1 MKKLTLALAALL
13 ALATWTFA
21 GPERYSG
28 KEMKQVAPPP
38 CEEFYADNEWN
49 IGLWGAYAFSG
60 DNNDDDGDDFDPNTF
75 LFINGETVDFGNNNN
90 DFIGDNAGGG
100 GIDIKYF
107 FHRYFGVGI
116 EAFGLG
122 SGDDNGDD
130 HDIPPFFRAIGLN
143 PHHDDDNNGGAGAV
157 LGTFTLRYP
166 FHCSRFSPYLFAG
179 AGVIFGNDNNN
190 DDDEFV
196 YLANPGIFVRRNGH
210 DDNNNDNAEFIGQI
224 GAGLEIRFTQ
234 HIAWFSDFSWNFT
247 SGNDDNGDD
256 HNNNLFF
263 VHHNHDN
270 NDNNNGFGMVRGG
283 LNFAF

>member
-1 MKKLTLALAALL
+1 MKKLTLALAVIF

-38 CEEFYADNEWN
+38 CPEFYADNEWN

-60 DNNDDDGDDFDPNTF
+60 DNDDDDDDNDFDPFTF
-75 LFINGETVDFGNNNN
+75 GFVNGETVHFGDDNNN
-90 DFIGDNAGGG
+90 IGDAGGG

-107 FHRYFGVGI
+107 FHRYFGIGI

-122 SGDDNGDD
+122 SGGDDNDD
-130 HDIPPFFRAIGLN
+130 DGHDIPPFFRAIGLN

-166 FHCSRFSPYLFAG
+166 FHCSRFSPYIFAG
-179 AGVIFGNDNNN
+179 GGVVFGNDNG
-190 DDDEFV
+190 DDGDDTFV
-196 YLANPGIFVRRNGH
+196 YLAGPGVFVPAHGGH
-210 DDNNNDNAEFIGQI
+210 HDGDDNDDDNAHGIGQV
-224 GAGLEIRFTQ
+224 GAGLEIRFTP
-234 HIAWFSDFSWNFT
+234 HIGWVSDFSWNFT
-247 SGNDDNGDD
+247 GDND
-256 HNNNLFF
+256 
-263 VHHNHDN
+263 
-270 NDNNNGFGMVRGG
+270 FGMVRGG